1 MSSASNKIR
10 RVFQDVTHLSSQ
22 FYLRRPTTLIES
34 RHILQQNANS
44 SINRDQNGL
53 AIALLKLD
61 KEIVYMKY
69 EGISQYCMKRFR
81 ENVNIQFL
89 SQGKPTDIGI
99 HTNTNSSTSTSNE
112 NAGTNSN
119 NTAKSTGT
127 TSNNSKK
134 ARIAFMITT
143 AQKQTLARKFNYA
156 PSLIKK
162 LKPIEALLI
171 IENELHSHD
180 IAGEYESGSES
191 EEASNADF
199 LKREKGWR
207 IKLDALVE
215 ENETLIQRHQ
225 EEEEE
230 RQRLEES
237 KKIEVEVKSK
247 SKPTKVEATSEES
260 SKACM
265 YEVVEVI
272 QSLNSPSSPI
282 STSTALVLSTNLPES
297 SPSPSPSETIPA
309 SASTPASIDN
319 PPSGSTL
326 DTGEVLALYK
336 TEKEAQEFIDIKLDL
351 RQKRREKQKSQANIG
366 DEGVASR
373 RETTIEYRIQKRY
386 L

>member
-1 MSSASNKIR
+1 MSTSNKIR

-44 SINRDQNGL
+44 SVNRDQNSL

-180 IAGEYESGSES
+180 VAGEYESGSVS

-199 LKREKGWR
+199 LKREKEWR
-207 IKLDALVE
+207 IKLDDLIE

-230 RQRLEES
+230 RQRIEES

-272 QSLNSPSSPI
+272 QSLTSPSSPI
-282 STSTALVLSTNLPES
+282 STSTALVLSTSLPES
-297 SPSPSPSETIPA
+297 SPSPSETVPA

-319 PPSGSTL
+319 PPSGSTS

-351 RQKRREKQKSQANIG
+351 RQKRHAKKKSQANIG